1 MASRDPDRAIDHA
14 ATALYHRRVAAKRC
28 QSCQLIN
35 PESARC
41 CDCGFSFADGSMGL
55 PLVLAKPDVQTTSN
69 RATAVSMARVVLYVV
84 IALVVAGV
92 VAAVIRLT
100 LRGN

>member
-1 MASRDPDRAIDHA
+1 
-14 ATALYHRRVAAKRC
+14 
-28 QSCQLIN
+28 
-35 PESARC
+35 
-41 CDCGFSFADGSMGL
+41 MGL

-92 VAAVIRLT
+92 VATVIRLT